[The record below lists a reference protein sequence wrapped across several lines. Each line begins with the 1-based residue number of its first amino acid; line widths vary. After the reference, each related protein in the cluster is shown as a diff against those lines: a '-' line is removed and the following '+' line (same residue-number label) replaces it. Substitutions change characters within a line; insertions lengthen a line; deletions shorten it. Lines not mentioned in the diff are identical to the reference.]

1 MLDSPSP
8 YTKEGNRLAGPIAAE
23 AEPPYNQGLR
33 QMPKIQQLPKPSA
46 FGS

>member
-8 YTKEGNRLAGPIAAE
+8 YIKEGNRLAGPSAAE
-23 AEPPYNQGLR
+23 AELPDQGLR
-33 QMPKIQQLPKPSA
+33 QMPKSRQLLMPSA